1 MEQNNSNTNGII
13 PLIPARGNFSFIND
27 VWSREMLQTAFDAIE
42 SVPNGWEALLP
53 EPVNGFMF
61 SPRPEGSILRQID
74 RALHESYGGH
84 SGSSYGCTMRNM
96 QGIARLGWEDYVRFY
111 LNRNEQT
118 AQPAHPAHQAHQ
130 AHQAQP
136 AHSNKP
142 VITNEPVFSI
152 LDNED
157 TTQICPICLEYL
169 VIEQSNVFV
178 ISDGLCVGSK
188 TNPVKCGH
196 KYHIGCILGWVDGI
210 DKKNTCPLCRS
221 EIKIIA
227 PLTK

>member
-1 MEQNNSNTNGII
+1 MSNTESG
-13 PLIPARGNFSFIND
+13 IPARGDFSFID
-27 VWSREMLQTAFDAIE
+27 SEWSREMLQTAFDAIE

-61 SPRPEGSILRQID
+61 SPRPEGYVLRQID
-74 RALHESYGGH
+74 RAIHESYGGH

-118 AQPAHPAHQAHQ
+118 AQPAHPAH
-130 AHQAQP
+130 
-136 AHSNKP
+136 SNKP
-142 VITNEPVFSI
+142 IISNEPVFSI

-157 TTQICPICLEYL
+157 SNQICPICLEYL
-169 VIEQSNVFV
+169 QIEQSNVFV
-178 ISDGLCVGSK
+178 ISDGCCDGLK
-188 TNPVKCGH
+188 ANPVKCGH
-196 KYHIGCILGWVDGI
+196 KYHIGCIRGWVDGI

-221 EIKIIA
+221 GISIIA